1 MKKLTAVLLALLMLV
16 SFAAC
21 GNKEDD
27 TQNKTQVDLGLI
39 APTTGS
45 VAQYGTGVANGVKLA
60 VDEINAAGGILGKQI
75 VLAQYD
81 SKGDVTEGVNAVN
94 ALIEKDVDAVV
105 GAVISSV
112 TAAIAPL
119 ANEAGMVVVTPTS
132 TADTVTEGYDY
143 VFRTCFADSFQ
154 GKLAARYANKLG
166 YDKVAVLYISSD
178 PYSAGLYEAFKA
190 ECEALNIEIVST
202 QSTASKDDTD
212 FTTQLT
218 TIQATGVEFLYA
230 PCYYSAIGSYIIPQ
244 ARNAGYNGVVMG
256 ADGYDGVIP
265 YMTDPK
271 SMYENVF
278 FTNHYSKD
286 DTNQVVQDFVK
297 NYTDAYG
304 AETLNSFAALG
315 YDAVYMVKQAM
326 EEANT
331 TQDKEAIKT
340 AMAAINFSGVTGSFT
355 LDETGTPQ
363 KTAAL
368 LGFKDGAEIFVESI
382 GLE

>member
-1 MKKLTAVLLALLMLV
+1 MKKLMALLLAVMMV
-16 SFAAC
+16 ISFASC
-21 GNKEDD
+21 GGNDD
-27 TQNKTQVDLGLI
+27 AGEKTQVDLGII
-39 APTTGS
+39 APKTGS
-45 VAQYGTGVANGVKLA
+45 VAQYGIGVVNGATLA
-60 VDEINAAGGILGKQI
+60 IEEINAAGGILGKQI
-75 VLAQYD
+75 VTQEYD
-81 SKGDVTEGVNAVN
+81 SKGTETEGVNAIN
-94 ALIEKDVDAVV
+94 ALVTNEVDAVI

-112 TAAIAPL
+112 TAAIAPI
-119 ANEAGMVVVTPTS
+119 ADEAGMVVVTPTA

-166 YDKVAVLYISSD
+166 YTKAAVLYISSD
-178 PYSAGLYEAFKA
+178 PYSAGLYDAFAA
-190 ECEALNIEIVST
+190 ECKELGIELVSV

-244 ARNAGYNGVVMG
+244 ARNAGYNGIVMG

-265 YMTDPK
+265 YMADPK
-271 SMYENVF
+271 SMYENVY

-286 DTNQVVQDFVK
+286 DTSAVVQDFVK
-297 NYTDAYG
+297 NYTAKYG
-304 AETLNSFAALG
+304 ADSLNSFAALG

-326 EEANT
+326 EEAGST
-331 TQDKEAIKT
+331 TDKEAIKA

-368 LGFKDGAEIFVESI
+368 LGFKDGAEIFVESV

>member
-1 MKKLTAVLLALLMLV
+1 MKKLTAIILCVLMIA

-21 GNKEDD
+21 GDKKDD
-27 TQNKTQVDLGLI
+27 ADKTQVDLGII

-45 VAQYGTGVANGVKLA
+45 VAQYGIGVVNGATLA
-60 VDEINAAGGILGKQI
+60 VEEINAAGGILGKQI
-75 VLAQYD
+75 VVQKYD
-81 SKGDVTEGVNAVN
+81 SKGTETEGVNAIN
-94 ALIEKDVDAVV
+94 ALVTNEVDAVV

-112 TAAIAPL
+112 TAAIAPI
-119 ANEAGMVVVTPTS
+119 ANDAGMVVVTPTA

-154 GKLAARYANKLG
+154 GKLAARYAEKLG
-166 YDKVAVLYISSD
+166 HKKAAVLYISSD

-190 ECEALNIEIVST
+190 ECEVLGIELVSV

-265 YMTDPK
+265 YMADPK

-286 DTNQVVQDFVK
+286 DTAEVVQNYVK
-297 NYTDAYG
+297 NYTAKYG
-304 AETLNSFAALG
+304 ADTLNSFSALG

-331 TQDKEAIKT
+331 TTDKEAIKN

>member
-1 MKKLTAVLLALLMLV
+1 MKKLLALLLAVMMIL
-16 SFAAC
+16 SFASC
-21 GNKEDD
+21 GDKKDEE
-27 TQNKTQVDLGLI
+27 KTQVDLGVI
-39 APTTGS
+39 APLTGS
-45 VAQYGTGVANGVKLA
+45 VAQYGTGVYNGVSLA
-60 VDEINAAGGILGKQI
+60 VEEINAAGGILGKQI
-75 VLAQYD
+75 VIQKFD
-81 SKGDVTEGVNAVN
+81 SKGSETEGVNAIN
-94 ALIEKDVDAVV
+94 ALITNEVDAVI

-119 ANEAGMVVVTPTS
+119 ADEAGMVVVTPTS

-154 GKLAARYANKLG
+154 GKLAARYADKLG
-166 YDKVAVLYISSD
+166 KTKAAVLYISSD

-190 ECEALNIEIVST
+190 ECAALNIELVSV

-244 ARNAGYNGVVMG
+244 ARNAGYNGIVMG

-265 YMTDPK
+265 YMADPK
-271 SMYENVF
+271 SMYENVY

-286 DTNQVVQDFVK
+286 DVNPVVQNFVK
-297 NYTDAYG
+297 SYTDKFG
-304 AETLNSFAALG
+304 ADTLNSFAALG

-331 TQDKEAIKT
+331 TQDKEAIKA
-340 AMAAINFSGVTGSFT
+340 AMADINFSGVTGSFT

-368 LGFKDGAEIFVESI
+368 LGFKDGAEIFVESV

>member
-1 MKKLTAVLLALLMLV
+1 MIQK
-16 SFAAC
+16 F
-21 GNKEDD
+21 
-27 TQNKTQVDLGLI
+27 
-39 APTTGS
+39 
-45 VAQYGTGVANGVKLA
+45 
-60 VDEINAAGGILGKQI
+60 
-75 VLAQYD
+75 D
-81 SKGDVTEGVNAVN
+81 SKGSETEGVNAIN
-94 ALIEKDVDAVV
+94 ALITNEVDAVI

-119 ANEAGMVVVTPTS
+119 ADEAGMVVVTPTS

-154 GKLAARYANKLG
+154 GKLAARYADKLG
-166 YDKVAVLYISSD
+166 KTKAAVLYISSD

-190 ECEALNIEIVST
+190 ECAALNIELVSV

-244 ARNAGYNGVVMG
+244 ARNAGYNGIVMG

-265 YMTDPK
+265 YMADPK
-271 SMYENVF
+271 SMYENVY

-286 DTNQVVQDFVK
+286 DVNPVVQNFVK
-297 NYTDAYG
+297 SYTDKFG
-304 AETLNSFAALG
+304 ADTLNSFAALG

-331 TQDKEAIKT
+331 TQDKEAIKA
-340 AMAAINFSGVTGSFT
+340 AMADINFSGVTGSFT

-368 LGFKDGAEIFVESI
+368 LGFKDGAEIFVESV